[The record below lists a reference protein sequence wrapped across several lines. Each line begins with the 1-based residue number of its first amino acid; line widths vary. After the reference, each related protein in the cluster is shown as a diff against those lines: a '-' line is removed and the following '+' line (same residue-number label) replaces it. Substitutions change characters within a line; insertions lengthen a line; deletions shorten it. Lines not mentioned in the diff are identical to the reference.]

1 VSPAVVWWSEIWAMT
16 EMDTKRLG
24 KWEREILRRIHRPVV
39 EQGMWSIR
47 SYQELRKRGPV
58 VEPGMWR
65 IRSNEE
71 LRELGT
77 VVEPGMWRI
86 RSNQEL
92 REMRK
97 DLDIVADIKKGKI
110 GMYWTCSKN
119 GSGMDS

>member
-1 VSPAVVWWSEIWAMT
+1 MSPAVVWWSEIWAMT

-65 IRSNEE
+65 IRSN
-71 LRELGT
+71 
-77 VVEPGMWRI
+77 
-86 RSNQEL
+86 QEL